1 MHSSID
7 GHLGWF
13 HILAIIDN
21 VAVNAGVCIF
31 FQICIFVFFS
41 KYLERELLNCT
52 VVIFSVF

>member
-31 FQICIFVFFS
+31 FQICIFDFLS
-41 KYLERELLNCT
+41 K
-52 VVIFSVF
+52 

>member
-13 HILAIIDN
+13 HILAVTYN

-31 FQICIFVFFS
+31 FFKFAFLFS
-41 KYLERELLNCT
+41 LINTQRGNC
-52 VVIFSVF
+52 